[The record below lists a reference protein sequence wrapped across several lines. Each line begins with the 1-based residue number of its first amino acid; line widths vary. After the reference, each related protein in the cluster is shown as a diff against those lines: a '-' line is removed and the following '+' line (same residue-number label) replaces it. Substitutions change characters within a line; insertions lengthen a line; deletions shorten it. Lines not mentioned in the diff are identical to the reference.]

1 MGLYGWRVRC
11 AVFHRLRRRFC
22 SAATT
27 TAAARNAAW
36 NLHDH
41 NDCYQ
46 LQFKRTAGKYAR
58 NVDCQVMAG
67 WK

>member
-1 MGLYGWRVRC
+1 MLGLCDWRVRC
-11 AVFHRLRRRFC
+11 TALHGLQRKFW
-22 SAATT
+22 SPAT
-27 TAAARNAAW
+27 AARNAARH
-36 NLHDH
+36 LHDH

-58 NVDCQVMAG
+58 NVDRQVMAG